1 MPELADSLDINGI
14 AARARAYADLFSLPL
29 KDRNWRGNPGDYA
42 GAGIGSS
49 LDFQDHRHYVPGD
62 DPRHINWQAY
72 ARTGNYTL
80 KLYREEVQPIVEI
93 IFDVSDSMFADP
105 EKATRALELF
115 YFAFA
120 SGEKNG
126 AATTAWIVKGPR
138 FKRLEAT
145 AVFSHRWRDFADE
158 MEATGASASPKLAA
172 IPFRPHSLRVLISD
186 LLFLSDPE
194 PFVQTLLQRN
204 GRAVMLSP
212 FADSE
217 SDPGWDG
224 NYEFV
229 DSENHALHDRRVDRS
244 TLRNYLEFYRRH
256 FDVWKAASLR
266 SQTPL
271 ARISAEGAFEVAMKL
286 EAIPSGAINFS

>member
-1 MPELADSLDINGI
+1 MLESADNLDINRI
-14 AARARAYADLFSLPL
+14 AARARSYADLFSLPL

-42 GAGIGSS
+42 GSGIGSS

-80 KLYREEVQPIVEI
+80 KLYREEVQPFVEI
-93 IFDVSDSMFADP
+93 IFDVSDSMFVDS

-138 FKRLEAT
+138 FKRLEPM
-145 AVFSHRWRDFADE
+145 AVFSHRWQNIADE
-158 MEATGASASPKLAA
+158 MEATAASASPKLNAL
-172 IPFRPHSLRVLISD
+172 PFRPHSLRVLISD
-186 LLFLSDPE
+186 LLFLADPE
-194 PFVQTLLQRN
+194 PFMQTLLQRN
-204 GRAVMLSP
+204 GRAVVLCP
-212 FADSE
+212 FGESE

-224 NYEFV
+224 NYEFI
-229 DSENHALHDRRVDRS
+229 DSESRSLHDRRVDRP
-244 TLRNYLEFYRRH
+244 TLQNYLEFYRRH
-256 FDVWKAASLR
+256 FDGWKASSLR

-271 ARISAEGAFEVAMKL
+271 ARVPAAGAFETAMKR
-286 EAIPSGAINFS
+286 EAIPSGAINFT

>member
-1 MPELADSLDINGI
+1 MPDLSDSVDLNQI

-42 GAGIGSS
+42 GAGVGSS

-72 ARTGNYTL
+72 ARTGNYTI

-93 IFDVSDSMFADP
+93 VFDVSDSMFADE

-138 FKRLEAT
+138 FKRLEPS
-145 AVFSHRWRDFADE
+145 AVFTHRWGEIADQ
-158 MEATGASASPKLAA
+158 MEGTSSSATPKLAS
-172 IPFRPHSLRVLISD
+172 IPFRPHSLRVLVSD
-186 LLFLSDPE
+186 LLFLADPE
-194 PFVQTLLQRN
+194 PFVQSLLQRN
-204 GRAVMLSP
+204 GRAVLLSP
-212 FADSE
+212 FAVSE
-217 SDPGWDG
+217 SDPRWDG
-224 NYEFV
+224 NYEFI
-229 DSENHALHDRRVDRS
+229 DSESLTRHDRRVDRP

-256 FDVWKAASLR
+256 FDRWKAASLR
-266 SQTPL
+266 SQTPF
-271 ARISAEGAFEVAMKL
+271 ARVSADGPFEIALKL
-286 EAIPSGAINFS
+286 EAIPSGAVNFA